1 MSISGQQNINIGLP
15 NESTGSDTLYTAF
28 NKIQDNFVQLFNC
41 SSPYNNFVASSGIGI
56 STSPSTGT
64 ATFTNTGII
73 DIVAGTNIVISK
85 VNGIVTISSTG
96 GGGGGGGGTV
106 TSVGLEPVS
115 NSRLVV
121 TNSPVVSSGV
131 IGIDLA
137 SSGATAGTYNN
148 PNMTVDR
155 YGRVTS
161 ISNGASYGT
170 VTSIGLT
177 GGQGIQI
184 NGGPITSSGS
194 ILVTNTGV
202 TKINAG
208 SGMSVDSGT
217 GEVTVSLASYVGTV
231 TNVGLY
237 STSLTISGSPI
248 TTQGTIRIEMPTN
261 PVFTGNLV
269 VGNANLGNLA
279 KANYFQG
286 DGGLL
291 SNINGANVV
300 GQVAN
305 ALVAG
310 TVYIGA
316 QPNITSVGTL
326 TSLTVTGKVTAGQL
340 QGDGGNISNITAG
353 NITGQVANA
362 LVAGTVYTAAQPNI
376 TSTGTLTS
384 LNVSGTVTASRFVS
398 NVATGTAPF
407 TVTST
412 TQVANLNAQYAGTA
426 NAVAGAN
433 VSGQVANALVA
444 GTVYTNAQSNITS
457 VGTLTGL
464 TVGNSTANTVF
475 GNGTI
480 TAAGNAS
487 VLGIKTDNYYY
498 ANGVSISFAG
508 SYSNSNTASYLPT
521 YTGTVGATTATLQG
535 NTLTTGANTNAGTI
549 TGNWSLS
556 AGSKLSSTYA
566 DLAEYYEA
574 DTFYEHGTVLMFGG
588 DKEVTLATASTTRVA
603 GVISKYPAYSM
614 NTSCKGIT
622 ALIALQGRVPCKV
635 FGNIEKGDMMISAG
649 NGYAMA
655 CNEPRLGQV
664 IGKSLVDFQGSE
676 GIIEIVVGRV

>member
-15 NESTGSDTLYTAF
+15 NESTNSDTLYTAF
-28 NKIQDNFVQLFNC
+28 NKIQDNFVQLFTC

-56 STSPSTGT
+56 STSPSTST
-64 ATFTNTGII
+64 ATFTNTGVI

-85 VNGIVTISSTG
+85 VDGIVTISST

-115 NSRLVV
+115 DSRLVV

-137 SSGATAGTYNN
+137 SSGAAAGTYNN

-291 SNINGANVV
+291 SNINGANVT

-353 NITGQVANA
+353 NIT
-362 LVAGTVYTAAQPNI
+362 
-376 TSTGTLTS
+376 
-384 LNVSGTVTASRFVS
+384 
-398 NVATGTAPF
+398 
-407 TVTST
+407 
-412 TQVANLNAQYAGTA
+412 
-426 NAVAGAN
+426 
-433 VSGQVANALVA
+433 GQVANALVA

-508 SYSNSNTASYLPT
+508 SYSNSNVASYLPT
-521 YTGTVGATTATLQG
+521 YTGTVGATTATLKG

-614 NTSCKGIT
+614 NTKCQGIAT
-622 ALIALQGRVPCKV
+622 IVALQGRVPCKV
-635 FGNIEKGDMMISAG
+635 SGNIEKGDMMISAG

-655 CNEPRLGQV
+655 CNEPKLGQV

>member
-28 NKIQDNFVQLFNC
+28 NKIQDNFVQLFNF

-73 DIVAGTNIVISK
+73 DIVAGTNIVISN

-137 SSGATAGTYNN
+137 SSGAAAGTYNN

-291 SNINGANVV
+291 SNINGANVT

-384 LNVSGTVTASRFVS
+384 LNVSGT
-398 NVATGTAPF
+398 
-407 TVTST
+407 
-412 TQVANLNAQYAGTA
+412 ANF
-426 NAVAGAN
+426 
-433 VSGQVANALVA
+433 S
-444 GTVYTNAQSNITS
+444 
-457 VGTLTGL
+457 
-464 TVGNSTANTVF
+464 
-475 GNGTI
+475 
-480 TAAGNAS
+480 
-487 VLGIKTDNYYY
+487 D
-498 ANGVSISFAG
+498 
-508 SYSNSNTASYLPT
+508 
-521 YTGTVGATTATLQG
+521 GATSATSSGSGLSSLG
-535 NTLTTGANTNAGTI
+535 AALIGELTTCA
-549 TGNWSLS
+549 
-556 AGSKLSSTYA
+556 KQ
-566 DLAEYYEA
+566 
-574 DTFYEHGTVLMFGG
+574 M
-588 DKEVTLATASTTRVA
+588 TA
-603 GVISKYPAYSM
+603 
-614 NTSCKGIT
+614 
-622 ALIALQGRVPCKV
+622 
-635 FGNIEKGDMMISAG
+635 
-649 NGYAMA
+649 
-655 CNEPRLGQV
+655 
-664 IGKSLVDFQGSE
+664 
-676 GIIEIVVGRV
+676 